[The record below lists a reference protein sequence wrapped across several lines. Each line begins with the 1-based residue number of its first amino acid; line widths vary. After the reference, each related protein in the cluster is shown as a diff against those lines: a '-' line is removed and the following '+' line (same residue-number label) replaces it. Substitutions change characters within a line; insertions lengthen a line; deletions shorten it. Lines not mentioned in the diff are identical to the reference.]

1 MKRFVVGIAITCS
14 LVACGV
20 SQQQEVQMG
29 QEYAQQINAQL
40 PIIQDPEVN
49 RYINVLGDSISRL
62 TSRKDLDWHFFI
74 VDSKEVNAFA
84 VPGGFVYVNRGLIER
99 ADKMDEV
106 AGVLGHEIGHVLRR
120 HTIKQMQK
128 GQAANVGITLACV
141 LTGVCNNQAASAAI
155 QVGGGALFARFS
167 RSDEAEADQ
176 EGFNNVVRA
185 GISPEG
191 MVSMFQKLL
200 EERKTRPAGVEAWFL
215 THPLEED
222 RITAIQARIN
232 QLPPN
237 TLASLGTDTRN
248 FHTFKARIQ
257 SLPPSPPPRQM
268 QQRIQSALELRMRR
282 DTSRRIFRFMRI
294 ALTIAGSDSGGG
306 AGIQADLKTFQRFGV
321 FGTSAV
327 TAITAQNTRGV
338 SRWEAVSADLLR
350 AQIDS
355 VCEDLPPSA
364 FKTGMLG
371 TAANAAAVAA
381 AIVAHSLA
389 NYSLDPVMVESL
401 GDVLFERDAID
412 VIRTHLVSKA
422 FLVTPNVP
430 EAEILVGEK
439 IEDEDGMAR
448 AAEKIVGA

>member
-1 MKRFVVGIAITCS
+1 MKRFIIGVAVTCS
-14 LVACGV
+14 LAGCGV

-141 LTGVCNNQAASAAI
+141 LTGVCGNGAANAAI

-167 RSDEAEADQ
+167 RGDEAEADQ
-176 EGFNNVVRA
+176 EGFDNVVRA

-191 MVSMFQKLL
+191 MVTMFQKLL

-232 QLPPN
+232 QLPPKA
-237 TLASLGTDTRN
+237 LANLGTDTRN
-248 FHTFKARIQ
+248 FHTFKARLQ

-268 QQRIQSALELRMRR
+268 Q
-282 DTSRRIFRFMRI
+282 
-294 ALTIAGSDSGGG
+294 
-306 AGIQADLKTFQRFGV
+306 
-321 FGTSAV
+321 
-327 TAITAQNTRGV
+327 
-338 SRWEAVSADLLR
+338 
-350 AQIDS
+350 
-355 VCEDLPPSA
+355 
-364 FKTGMLG
+364 
-371 TAANAAAVAA
+371 
-381 AIVAHSLA
+381 
-389 NYSLDPVMVESL
+389 
-401 GDVLFERDAID
+401 
-412 VIRTHLVSKA
+412 
-422 FLVTPNVP
+422 
-430 EAEILVGEK
+430 
-439 IEDEDGMAR
+439 
-448 AAEKIVGA
+448 